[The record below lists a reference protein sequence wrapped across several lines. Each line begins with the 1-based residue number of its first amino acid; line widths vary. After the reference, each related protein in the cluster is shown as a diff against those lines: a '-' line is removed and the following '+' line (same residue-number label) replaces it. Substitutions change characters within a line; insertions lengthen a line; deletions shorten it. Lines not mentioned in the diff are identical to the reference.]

1 MMVINEWFTFC
12 WQMYKQIEK
21 HQNFSLVFFLKTIMS
36 RKNRANAMWFRKEC
50 FFVTRRV
57 AVRETTSYS

>member
-1 MMVINEWFTFC
+1 
-12 WQMYKQIEK
+12 
-21 HQNFSLVFFLKTIMS
+21 MS

-57 AVRETTSYS
+57 AVRETSSCSLRNDLLLGERKRAEK

>member
-1 MMVINEWFTFC
+1 MSRK
-12 WQMYKQIEK
+12 YKQFEK